1 MNDLTKHFAE
11 QWARDE
17 AHPIDRTSILTEL
30 EGMLASPARSL
41 NRPQSAREAVRVARQ
56 ALVRLLDYHAEGEAR
71 DDAKMAC
78 DLATGLRTLAQLIDP
93 KVVRVK
99 VGTEVPEAEMK
110 ALLEH
115 LNESIIDPDYA
126 IVTNYPVDFQVCSGS
141 VWSEAQI
148 RAAYFSRSSDTEAV
162 TYEDDL
168 IEALKSRTWTDAEI
182 TETFVR
188 CPECSPLLSPTY
200 LKPQE
205 GL

>member
-11 QWARDE
+11 QWALDE

-41 NRPQSAREAVRVARQ
+41 NRPQSAQEAEEFAYRGMI
-56 ALVRLLDYHAEGEAR
+56 RLLSYAGERLGKDPALTVR
-71 DDAKMAC
+71 DIAK
-78 DLATGLRTLAQLIDP
+78 GLRTLAQLIDP